1 MCCRVTHLEQETIMS
16 LNGKRVVILG
26 GTSGIGLA
34 TAKAAQREGAFIVV
48 ASSSRQR
55 VDSALSALQGKAEG
69 EVVDLSDE
77 ARVRAFFERVG
88 AFDHLVFCA
97 GETLHLQTL
106 DKMELD
112 QARGFVNLRFWGALM
127 AVKYGSPHI
136 RTGGSITLTTGVAA
150 LRPRKGWTVA
160 ASICGAVE
168 ALTRALAVEL
178 APIRVNAV
186 CPGVVKTEL
195 WSDMAESDRAAM
207 YRDIGQKLP
216 VGRVGEA
223 DDLAQAYLYLMREGY
238 GTGQVIVVDGGAV
251 LV

>member
-1 MCCRVTHLEQETIMS
+1 MIMS

-34 TAKAAQREGAFIVV
+34 TAEAARREGASIVV
-48 ASSSRQR
+48 VSSRRQR
-55 VDSALSALQGKAEG
+55 VESAVAALQDSAAG
-69 EVVDLSDE
+69 EVADLADE
-77 ARVRAFFERVG
+77 PQVRALFERVG

-97 GETLHLQTL
+97 GEALHLETL
-106 DKMELD
+106 DKMRIGEV
-112 QARGFVNLRFWGALM
+112 RGFMNLRFWGALM
-127 AVKYGSPHI
+127 AVKYASPHI
-136 RTGGSITLTTGVAA
+136 RPGGSITLTNGIAA
-150 LRPRKGWTVA
+150 LRPQTGWTVA
-160 ASICGAVE
+160 ASICGAME

-195 WSDMAESDRAAM
+195 WSGMTEADRAAM
-207 YRDIGQKLP
+207 YSAIGRKLP

-223 DDLAQAYLYLMREGY
+223 EDLAEAYLYLMGERY
-238 GTGQVIVVDGGAV
+238 STGQVIVVDGGAV

>member
-1 MCCRVTHLEQETIMS
+1 MIMG

-34 TAKAAQREGAFIVV
+34 TAKAAQGQGAAVVV
-48 ASSSRQR
+48 ASSRSER
-55 VDSALSALQGKAEG
+55 VESALAKLQGKSEG
-69 EVVDLSDE
+69 EVVDLADE
-77 ARVRAFFERVG
+77 SQARALFERIG
-88 AFDHLVFCA
+88 AFDHLVYSA
-97 GETLHLQTL
+97 GERLHLETL
-106 DKMELD
+106 DKMQID
-112 QARGFVNLRFWGALM
+112 QARGFVNLRFWGALT

-136 RTGGSITLTTGVAA
+136 RQGGSITLTSGAAA

-160 ASICGAVE
+160 ASICGAME

-195 WSDMAESDRAAM
+195 WSGMTESDRAAM

-223 DDLAQAYLYLMREGY
+223 DDLAQAYLYLMQESY
-238 GTGQVIVVDGGAV
+238 STGQVIVVDGGAV

>member
-1 MCCRVTHLEQETIMS
+1 MS
-16 LNGKRVVILG
+16 LSGKRVVILG

-34 TAKAAQREGAFIVV
+34 TAKAAQGEGAFIVV
-48 ASSSRQR
+48 ASSRRQR
-55 VDSALSALQGKAEG
+55 VDGALSALQGKAEG
-69 EVVDLSDE
+69 DVVDLSDE
-77 ARVRAFFERVG
+77 AQVPAFFERVG

-97 GETLHLQTL
+97 GETLHLQAL
-106 DKMELD
+106 DGMQLD
-112 QARGFVNLRFWGALM
+112 QARGFVNLRFWGAFM

-136 RTGGSITLTTGVAA
+136 RTGGSITLTSGVAA

-186 CPGVVKTEL
+186 SPGMVDTEL
-195 WSDMAESDRAAM
+195 WSNMTQSDRAAM
-207 YRDIGQKLP
+207 YRDTGQKLP

-223 DDLAQAYLYLMREGY
+223 DDIAQAYLYLMREGY

>member
-1 MCCRVTHLEQETIMS
+1 MG

-34 TAKAAQREGAFIVV
+34 TAKAAQGQGAAVVV
-48 ASSSRQR
+48 ASSRSQR
-55 VDSALSALQGKAEG
+55 VESALAALQGKAEG
-69 EVVDLSDE
+69 EVVDLTDE
-77 ARVRAFFERVG
+77 SQVRALFERVG
-88 AFDHLVFCA
+88 AFDHFVYSA
-97 GETLHLQTL
+97 GETLYLETL
-106 DKMELD
+106 ETTQID
-112 QARGFVNLRFWGALM
+112 QARGFANLRFWGAFM
-127 AVKYGSPHI
+127 AAKYGSPHI
-136 RTGGSITLTTGVAA
+136 RPGGSITLTTGLAA
-150 LRPRKGWTVA
+150 RRPHKGWTVA
-160 ASICGAVE
+160 ASICGAME

-195 WSDMAESDRAAM
+195 WSGMSQSDRAAM

-238 GTGQVIVVDGGAV
+238 STGQVIVVDGGGA
-251 LV
+251 LA